1 MYTAPFRFSKISP
14 QTFLFLKNA
23 YTISWV
29 LFLGA
34 MSIFLAALFA
44 KIPNPEVFMEVTFLP
59 FVMGAGVMG
68 FIFIPV
74 IVSFLGF
81 RNKQEM
87 TIEGDR
93 ILFLDKDTK
102 EVTNQYSVQNIQTV
116 SLYGLPIGKS
126 SSRVYVFLLEE
137 SISGLQSFVMT
148 SGTRVVF
155 FKSLFD
161 FEVDLSKNG
170 VNTQGIQKMFAKNKK
185 FGLISFAVFILGS
198 ILFWIYRFL
207 F

>member
-102 EVTNQYSVQNIQTV
+102 EVTSQYSVQNIQTV

-161 FEVDLSKNG
+161 FED
-170 VNTQGIQKMFAKNKK
+170 I
-185 FGLISFAVFILGS
+185 
-198 ILFWIYRFL
+198 
-207 F
+207 

>member
-102 EVTNQYSVQNIQTV
+102 EVTSQYSVQNIQTV

-185 FGLISFAVFILGS
+185 FGIISFAVFILGS